1 MTVGV
6 TVRVVVLTACL
17 GVIAVAL
24 YGIWLGVLSILWHTV
39 GS

>member
-1 MTVGV
+1 MTVSV

-17 GVIAVAL
+17 SVIGVTL
-24 YGIWLGVLSILWHTV
+24 YGVWLGVLSILWHTV